1 MACFEVTARKN
12 PRGGAS
18 TFYFGGQL
26 RKLSHTPGVV
36 RRHLRGF
43 ERFGVPTRR
52 RGMRFCI
59 SFPGIHAV
67 GISYPVSISAGV
79 RNVDYPRYS
88 FGEYPGQ
95 CRGCVS
101 VSPFPV
107 PVVYAIRQGGII
119 RVTPF
124 PGIKTPIKG
133 ALLRH
138 RCMPLGMVYAIQ
150 VQPWAY
156 STPSV
161 YNIGLIFT
169 PLVYAIG
176 NIYAIGHGLTA

>member
-1 MACFEVTARKN
+1 
-12 PRGGAS
+12 
-18 TFYFGGQL
+18 
-26 RKLSHTPGVV
+26 
-36 RRHLRGF
+36 
-43 ERFGVPTRR
+43 
-52 RGMRFCI
+52 MRFCI

-67 GISYPVSISAGV
+67 GISYPVSLSAGTRSV
-79 RNVDYPRYS
+79 SIPASVGVS
-88 FGEYPGQ
+88 
-95 CRGCVS
+95 VS

-119 RVTPF
+119 RVTSF

-138 RCMPLGMVYAIQ
+138 RDMPLGMIYAIQ